1 MVYGEILK
9 HFRKKRKLSAKE
21 VATRL
26 GISVQTYYQ
35 WESGLTKI
43 PIDYIVP
50 ICETLNVSADVFLN
64 YGRHSVEEY
73 ARRYNEA
80 MQIVHSMERQ
90 EHNKDFIV
98 WMFNDADIDNNAL
111 VIAST
116 AYTVLA
122 PCIRKRISWL
132 IWAVFKDAV
141 SQGKYQNERIVKKL
155 LSREDEFKRKW
166 AELPD
171 KEKV

>member
-1 MVYGEILK
+1 MLYGEILK
-9 HFRKKRKLSAKE
+9 HFRKKRNLTAKE
-21 VATRL
+21 MAIRL
-26 GISVQTYYQ
+26 GISSQTYYQ
-35 WESGLTKI
+35 WESNTIKI

-80 MQIVHSMERQ
+80 MQVVHSMERQ

-98 WMFNDADIDNNAL
+98 WMFNEADIDNNAL

-116 AYTVLA
+116 AYCVLA
-122 PCIRKRISWL
+122 PSVRKHVSWA
-132 IWAVFKDAV
+132 IWSIFRDSVA
-141 SQGKYQNERIVKKL
+141 QGKCQNERIVKKL
-155 LSREDEFKRKW
+155 LSRENEFKRKW
-166 AELPD
+166 AEL
-171 KEKV
+171 KE